1 MAKVTRRTFLS
12 TTVGAAGGV
21 AAMGLIAGPSTLVEA
36 AQNVADASD
45 GPVSSE
51 PMTAYVRD
59 AGPAK
64 SRSWSAIARS
74 SPRTRSSSG
83 VSSAH
88 ALTRRPQRRSQP
100 HEGYTVF
107 AS

>member
-45 GPVSSE
+45 GPMHTYATRQ
-51 PMTAYVRD
+51 P
-59 AGPAK
+59 
-64 SRSWSAIARS
+64 ARS
-74 SPRTRSSSG
+74 P
-83 VSSAH
+83 
-88 ALTRRPQRRSQP
+88 
-100 HEGYTVF
+100 
-107 AS
+107 

>member
-21 AAMGLIAGPSTLVEA
+21 AAMGLIAGPGTLVEA

-45 GPVSSE
+45 GPMSSE

-59 AGPAK
+59 AATGEI
-64 SRSWSAIARS
+64 SVMVGHREVVARD
-74 SPRTRSSSG
+74 PQ
-83 VSSAH
+83 
-88 ALTRRPQRRSQP
+88 LIRRLQRAAR
-100 HEGYTVF
+100 
-107 AS
+107 

>member
-21 AAMGLIAGPSTLVEA
+21 AAMGLIAGPGTLVEA
-36 AQNVADASD
+36 AQNVAEASD

-59 AGPAK
+59 AATGEISVMVGHREIVTKDPQLI
-64 SRSWSAIARS
+64 RRLQRVAR
-74 SPRTRSSSG
+74 
-83 VSSAH
+83 
-88 ALTRRPQRRSQP
+88 
-100 HEGYTVF
+100 
-107 AS
+107 

>member
-21 AAMGLIAGPSTLVEA
+21 AAMGLIAGPGALVEA

-45 GPVSSE
+45 GPMSGE

-59 AGPAK
+59 AATGEISVMVGHREVVTKDPQLIRRLQRA
-64 SRSWSAIARS
+64 AR
-74 SPRTRSSSG
+74 
-83 VSSAH
+83 
-88 ALTRRPQRRSQP
+88 
-100 HEGYTVF
+100 
-107 AS
+107 

>member
-36 AQNVADASD
+36 AQNAADASD
-45 GPVSSE
+45 GRMSGE

-59 AGPAK
+59 AATGEISVMVGHREVVTKDPQLIRRLQRA
-64 SRSWSAIARS
+64 AR
-74 SPRTRSSSG
+74 
-83 VSSAH
+83 
-88 ALTRRPQRRSQP
+88 
-100 HEGYTVF
+100 
-107 AS
+107 

>member
-36 AQNVADASD
+36 AQSVAGAGDAPEAST
-45 GPVSSE
+45 

-59 AGPAK
+59 AATGEIAVMVGHKEVVTRNPALI
-64 SRSWSAIARS
+64 RQLQRAAR
-74 SPRTRSSSG
+74 
-83 VSSAH
+83 
-88 ALTRRPQRRSQP
+88 
-100 HEGYTVF
+100 
-107 AS
+107 

>member
-36 AQNVADASD
+36 AQNVAGASD
-45 GPVSSE
+45 GPLSSE

-59 AGPAK
+59 AATGEISVMVGHREILTKDPQLIRRLQRA
-64 SRSWSAIARS
+64 AR
-74 SPRTRSSSG
+74 
-83 VSSAH
+83 
-88 ALTRRPQRRSQP
+88 
-100 HEGYTVF
+100 
-107 AS
+107 

>member
-36 AQNVADASD
+36 AQNVAAASD
-45 GPVSSE
+45 GPMASE

-59 AGPAK
+59 AATGEISVMVGHREVVTKDPQLIRRLQRA
-64 SRSWSAIARS
+64 AR
-74 SPRTRSSSG
+74 
-83 VSSAH
+83 
-88 ALTRRPQRRSQP
+88 
-100 HEGYTVF
+100 
-107 AS
+107 

>member
-36 AQNVADASD
+36 AQNVAEASD
-45 GPVSSE
+45 RPVSSE

-59 AGPAK
+59 AATGEISVMVGHREIVTRDPQLIRRLQRA
-64 SRSWSAIARS
+64 AR
-74 SPRTRSSSG
+74 
-83 VSSAH
+83 
-88 ALTRRPQRRSQP
+88 
-100 HEGYTVF
+100 
-107 AS
+107 

>member
-36 AQNVADASD
+36 AQNVAAASD
-45 GPVSSE
+45 GPMSSE

-59 AGPAK
+59 AATGEISVMVGHREVVTKDPQLIRRLQRA
-64 SRSWSAIARS
+64 SR
-74 SPRTRSSSG
+74 
-83 VSSAH
+83 
-88 ALTRRPQRRSQP
+88 
-100 HEGYTVF
+100 
-107 AS
+107 

>member
-36 AQNVADASD
+36 AQNAADASD
-45 GPVSSE
+45 GPMSSE

-59 AGPAK
+59 AATGEISVMVGHREVVTKDPQLIRRLQRA
-64 SRSWSAIARS
+64 AR
-74 SPRTRSSSG
+74 
-83 VSSAH
+83 
-88 ALTRRPQRRSQP
+88 
-100 HEGYTVF
+100 
-107 AS
+107 

>member
-21 AAMGLIAGPSTLVEA
+21 AAMGLIAGPGTLVEA
-36 AQNVADASD
+36 AQNVAEASD

-59 AGPAK
+59 AASGEISVMVGHREVVTKDPQLIRRLQRA
-64 SRSWSAIARS
+64 
-74 SPRTRSSSG
+74 TR
-83 VSSAH
+83 
-88 ALTRRPQRRSQP
+88 
-100 HEGYTVF
+100 
-107 AS
+107 